1 MSFSGASE
9 RSVPATKIEITVSCR
24 YNVDSKTNISKPWA
38 VCLGAIRVSIV
49 QLHPQDIATMQL
61 CANKL
66 DKKDFFGKSDPFLV
80 FYRSNEDGTFT
91 ICHKTEVVKNTLNP
105 VWQPFSIPVR
115 ALCNGDYD
123 RTVKIDVYD
132 WDRDGS
138 HDFIGEFTTSYRELS
153 KAQNQFTVYEVLNP
167 RKKCKKKKY
176 VNSGTV
182 TLLSFSVDS
191 EFTFVDYIRG
201 GTQLNFTV
209 AIDFTASNGNPLQ
222 PTSLH
227 YMSPYQLSAYAM
239 ALKAVGE
246 IIQDYDSDKLFP
258 AYGFGAK
265 LPPEGRISHQFP
277 LNNNDEDPNCAGI
290 EGVLESYFQSLR
302 TVQLYG
308 PTYFAPVI
316 NQVARAA
323 AKISDGSQ
331 YYVLLIITDGVISDM
346 TQTKEAIVSAS
357 SLPMSIIIVGV
368 GPAMFEAME
377 ELDGD
382 DVRVSSRGRYAERD
396 IVQFVPFRDYVDRSG
411 NQVLSMARLAKDVL
425 AEIPEQLLCDSM
437 GVDFD
442 VKTFC
447 HNLRATKP
455 PYECP
460 VETCRKVYKS
470 YSGIEYHLYHY
481 DHDNPPPPQQ
491 TPLRKHKKK
500 GRQSRPANKQSPSP
514 SEVSQSPSR
523 EVMSYAQAQRM
534 VEVDLHG
541 RVHRISIFD
550 NLDVVSEDE
559 EAPEEAPENGSNK
572 ENTETPAA
580 TPKSGKHKNKEK
592 RKDSNH
598 HHHHNA
604 SASTT
609 PKLPEVVY
617 RELEQDTPDA
627 PPRPTSYY
635 RYIEKS
641 AEELDEE
648 VEYDMDEEDYIWLDI
663 MNERRK
669 TEGVSPIPQEIF
681 EYLMDRLEKESYF
694 ESHNKGDPN
703 ALVDE
708 DAVCCICNDGE
719 CQNSNVILFCDM
731 CNLAVHQECYG
742 VPYIPEGQW
751 LCRRCLQSPSRAVD
765 CALCPNKGGAFKQ
778 TDDGRWAHVVCALW
792 IPEVC
797 FANTVFLEPIDS
809 IEHIPPA
816 RWKLTCYICKQRGS
830 GACIQ
835 CHKAN
840 CYTAF
845 HVTCAQQAGLY
856 MKMEPV
862 RETGANGTSFSV
874 RKTAYCDIHTP
885 PGSARRLPA
894 LSHSEGEEEEEEEED
909 EGKSWSSEKVKKAK
923 AKSRIKMKKA
933 RKILAEKRAAAPVVS
948 VPCIPP
954 HRLSKIT
961 NRLTIQR
968 KSQFMQRLHSYWTL
982 KRQSRNGVPL
992 LRRLQT
998 HLQSQR
1004 NCDQVGRDSEDKNWA
1019 LKEQL
1024 KSWQRLRHDLERAR
1038 LLVELIRKREKL
1050 KRETIKVQQIA
1061 MEMQLTPFLILLRKT
1076 LEQLQEKDTG
1086 NIFSEP
1092 VPLSEVPD
1100 YLDHIKKPMDFFTMK
1115 QNLEA
1120 YRYLN
1125 FDDFEEDFN
1134 LIVSNCLKYNAKDTI
1149 FYRAAV
1155 RLREQGG
1162 AVLRQARRQAEK
1174 MGIDFET
1181 GMHIPHSLTGDE
1193 APHHTEDAEEERLVL
1208 LENQKHLPVEE
1219 QLKLLLERLDEV
1231 NSSKQSVG
1239 RSRRAKMIKKEM
1251 TALRRKLAH
1260 QRETGRDG
1268 PERHGPSSRGSLT
1281 PHPAACDKDGQTDSA
1296 AEESSSQE
1304 TSKGLGPNMS
1314 STPALEVGRRT
1325 SVLFSKKNPKTA
1337 GPPKRPGRPPKNRE
1351 SQMTPSHG
1359 GSPVGP
1365 PQLPIMGSLRQRKRG
1380 RSPRPSSSSDS
1391 DSDKSTEDPPM
1402 DLPANGFSGGN
1413 QPVKKSFLVYRND
1426 CSLPR
1431 SSSDSESSS
1440 SSSSSAA
1447 SDRTSTTPSKQGR
1460 GKPSFSRGTFP
1471 EDSSEDTSGTENE
1484 AYSVGTGR
1492 GVGHSIVRKSLGRGA
1507 GWLSEDED
1515 SPLDALDLVWA
1526 KCRGY
1531 PSYPALII
1539 DPKMPRE
1546 GMFHHGVP
1554 IPVPP
1559 LEVLKLGEQMTQ
1571 EAREHLYLVLF
1582 FDNKRTWQWLP
1593 RTKLVPLGVNQDLDK
1608 EKMLEGRK
1616 SNIRKSVQ
1624 IAYHRA
1630 LQHRSKVQGE
1640 QSSET
1645 SDSD

>member
-1 MSFSGASE
+1 
-9 RSVPATKIEITVSCR
+9 
-24 YNVDSKTNISKPWA
+24 
-38 VCLGAIRVSIV
+38 
-49 QLHPQDIATMQL
+49 
-61 CANKL
+61 
-66 DKKDFFGKSDPFLV
+66 
-80 FYRSNEDGTFT
+80 
-91 ICHKTEVVKNTLNP
+91 
-105 VWQPFSIPVR
+105 
-115 ALCNGDYD
+115 
-123 RTVKIDVYD
+123 
-132 WDRDGS
+132 
-138 HDFIGEFTTSYRELS
+138 
-153 KAQNQFTVYEVLNP
+153 
-167 RKKCKKKKY
+167 
-176 VNSGTV
+176 
-182 TLLSFSVDS
+182 
-191 EFTFVDYIRG
+191 
-201 GTQLNFTV
+201 
-209 AIDFTASNGNPLQ
+209 
-222 PTSLH
+222 
-227 YMSPYQLSAYAM
+227 SP
-239 ALKAVGE
+239 G
-246 IIQDYDSDKLFP
+246 
-258 AYGFGAK
+258 
-265 LPPEGRISHQFP
+265 
-277 LNNNDEDPNCAGI
+277 
-290 EGVLESYFQSLR
+290 
-302 TVQLYG
+302 
-308 PTYFAPVI
+308 
-316 NQVARAA
+316 
-323 AKISDGSQ
+323 
-331 YYVLLIITDGVISDM
+331 
-346 TQTKEAIVSAS
+346 
-357 SLPMSIIIVGV
+357 
-368 GPAMFEAME
+368 
-377 ELDGD
+377 
-382 DVRVSSRGRYAERD
+382 
-396 IVQFVPFRDYVDRSG
+396 
-411 NQVLSMARLAKDVL
+411 
-425 AEIPEQLLCDSM
+425 
-437 GVDFD
+437 
-442 VKTFC
+442 
-447 HNLRATKP
+447 
-455 PYECP
+455 
-460 VETCRKVYKS
+460 
-470 YSGIEYHLYHY
+470 
-481 DHDNPPPPQQ
+481 
-491 TPLRKHKKK
+491 
-500 GRQSRPANKQSPSP
+500 
-514 SEVSQSPSR
+514 R
-523 EVMSYAQAQRM
+523 EVMTYAQAQRM

-559 EAPEEAPENGSNK
+559 EVPEEVPENGSNK
-572 ENTETPAA
+572 ENTETQSVP
-580 TPKSGKHKNKEK
+580 PKSGKHKNKEK

-598 HHHHNA
+598 HHHNA
-604 SASTT
+604 SAGTT

-885 PGSARRLPA
+885 PGSVRRLPA
-894 LSHSEGEEEEEEEED
+894 LSHSEGEEEDEEEEE
-909 EGKSWSSEKVKKAK
+909 EGKGWSSEKVKKAK

-1004 NCDQVGRDSEDKNWA
+1004 NCDQRDTEDKNWA

-1050 KRETIKVQQIA
+1050 KRETIKVQQVA
-1061 MEMQLTPFLILLRKT
+1061 LEMQLTPFLILLRKT

-1100 YLDHIKKPMDFFTMK
+1100 YLDHIKKPMDFQTMK

-1134 LIVSNCLKYNAKDTI
+1134 LIINNCLKYNAKDTI
-1149 FYRAAV
+1149 FYRAAI

-1181 GMHIPHSLTGDE
+1181 GMHFPHCVTVEEAQVQDIEDE
-1193 APHHTEDAEEERLVL
+1193 DVRLL
-1208 LENQKHLPVEE
+1208 LSENQKHLPLEE
-1219 QLKLLLERLDEV
+1219 QLKILLERLDEV
-1231 NSSKQSVG
+1231 NAGKQPIG
-1239 RSRRAKMIKKEM
+1239 RSRRAKMIKKEI
-1251 TALRRKLAH
+1251 TILRRKLAH
-1260 QRETGRDG
+1260 PRDLGRDG
-1268 PERHGPSSRGSLT
+1268 LERHGSSARGVLQSHN
-1281 PHPAACDKDGQTDSA
+1281 PCEKDLQTDSA

-1304 TSKGLGPNMS
+1304 TGKGTGPS
-1314 STPALEVGRRT
+1314 RAL
-1325 SVLFSKKNPKTA
+1325 P
-1337 GPPKRPGRPPKNRE
+1337 
-1351 SQMTPSHG
+1351 
-1359 GSPVGP
+1359 
-1365 PQLPIMGSLRQRKRG
+1365 
-1380 RSPRPSSSSDS
+1380 
-1391 DSDKSTEDPPM
+1391 
-1402 DLPANGFSGGN
+1402 DLPANGFSSGN

-1426 CSLPR
+1426 CNLPR

-1447 SDRTSTTPSKQGR
+1447 SDRTRYRPWPGSGGTDAARGGSGWLSAWSCQTRSLFGGTSLVHPPAARLLLAKPWKAASFVPFFNVKPEGASVQHRASREHERGIPSWHSGCSSTGPSSRLPPAPLSRVSAHPLGETGPSQCQGRWLDPTSPGVPPSFSKAVSGSLSWLLLTALLPLHSTTPSKQGR
-1460 GKPSFSRGTFP
+1460 GKPSFSRVNFP

-1484 AYSVGTGR
+1484 SYSVGTGR
-1492 GVGHSIVRKSLGRGA
+1492 GVGHGR
-1507 GWLSEDED
+1507 WLSEDED
-1515 SPLDALDLVWA
+1515 SSLDALDLVWA

-1582 FDNKRTWQWLP
+1582 FDNKRTW
-1593 RTKLVPLGVNQDLDK
+1593 
-1608 EKMLEGRK
+1608 
-1616 SNIRKSVQ
+1616 
-1624 IAYHRA
+1624 
-1630 LQHRSKVQGE
+1630 
-1640 QSSET
+1640 
-1645 SDSD
+1645 